1 MTQEQRERQLWFK
14 QVKALSF
21 HPRDWWQRDDD
32 RADVQERQGGTIKMW
47 VFKQTE
53 TGCFTVGFYD
63 PSGSWN
69 PEGDY
74 GSREMAAARCN
85 FLNGGK
91 G

>member
-1 MTQEQRERQLWFK
+1 
-14 QVKALSF
+14 
-21 HPRDWWQRDDD
+21 
-32 RADVQERQGGTIKMW
+32 MW

-53 TGCFTVGFYD
+53 SGCFTVGFYD